1 MGRRR
6 KNSSGRDLL
15 LGAAL
20 TAGAYAAY
28 KVSQWNR
35 PVPEDTT
42 ALEFYHEEL
51 LKAQQAE
58 LDSALMYNVL
68 ADLVTDPDTA
78 EKLRGFAKDEAD
90 HATIYYHLTR
100 TELTARDTRSTAIC
114 TGYRL
119 LGRAGTFGTLA
130 TAEYTAAKACEHLC
144 RHFPEIEMIRDD
156 EIRHGDELL
165 AMLKQ

>member
-1 MGRRR
+1 MGRR
-6 KNSSGRDLL
+6 KNNSGRDLL
-15 LGAAL
+15 LGAVL

-35 PVPEDTT
+35 PLPEDTT
-42 ALEFYHEEL
+42 ALDFYRDEL

-58 LDSALMYNVL
+58 LDSALMYNAL
-68 ADLVTDPDTA
+68 ADLTEDADTA

-100 TELTARDTRSTAIC
+100 TELTARDTRSTAVC
-114 TGYRL
+114 TAYRL
-119 LGRAGTFGTLA
+119 LGRAGTFGSLA
-130 TAEYTAAKACEHLC
+130 TAEYAAAKACEHLC
-144 RHFPEIEMIRDD
+144 RHFPEIELIRED

-165 AMLKQ
+165 AMLRQ

>member
-1 MGRRR
+1 MGRR
-6 KNSSGRDLL
+6 KNNSGRDLL
-15 LGAAL
+15 LGAVL

-28 KVSQWNR
+28 KISQWNR
-35 PVPEDTT
+35 PLPEDTT
-42 ALEFYHEEL
+42 ALDFYRDEL

-58 LDSALMYNVL
+58 LDSALMYNAL
-68 ADLVTDPDTA
+68 ADLTEDADTA

-100 TELTARDTRSTAIC
+100 TELTARDTRSTAVC
-114 TGYRL
+114 TAYRL
-119 LGRAGTFGTLA
+119 LGRAGTFGSLA
-130 TAEYTAAKACEHLC
+130 TAEYAAAKACEHLC
-144 RHFPEIEMIRDD
+144 RHFPEIELIRED

>member
-1 MGRRR
+1 MGRR
-6 KNSSGRDLL
+6 KNNSGRDLL
-15 LGAAL
+15 LGAVL

-28 KVSQWNR
+28 KVSQWTR
-35 PVPEDTT
+35 PLPEDTT
-42 ALEFYHEEL
+42 ALDFYRDEL

-58 LDSALMYNVL
+58 LDSALMYNAL
-68 ADLVTDPDTA
+68 ADLTEDADTA

-100 TELTARDTRSTAIC
+100 TELTARDTRSTAVC
-114 TGYRL
+114 TAYRL
-119 LGRAGTFGTLA
+119 LGRAGTFGSLA
-130 TAEYTAAKACEHLC
+130 TAEYAAAKACEHLC
-144 RHFPEIEMIRDD
+144 RHFPEIELIRED

>member
-1 MGRRR
+1 MGKR
-6 KNSSGRDLL
+6 KNNSGRDLL
-15 LGAAL
+15 LGAVL

-35 PVPEDTT
+35 PLPEDTT

-51 LKAQQAE
+51 LKSQQAE
-58 LDSALMYNVL
+58 LDSALMYNAL
-68 ADLVTDPDTA
+68 AALVSDPDTA

-100 TELTARDTRSTAIC
+100 TELTARDTRSTAAC

-119 LGRAGTFGTLA
+119 LGQTGTFGTLA
-130 TAEYTAAKACEHLC
+130 TAEYAAAKACEHLC
-144 RHFPEIEMIRDD
+144 PHFPEIEMIRDD

>member
-1 MGRRR
+1 MGRR
-6 KNSSGRDLL
+6 KNNSGRDLL
-15 LGAAL
+15 LGAVL

-35 PVPEDTT
+35 PLPEDTT
-42 ALEFYHEEL
+42 ALDFYRDEL

-58 LDSALMYNVL
+58 LDSVLMYNAL
-68 ADLVTDPDTA
+68 ADLTEDADTA

-100 TELTARDTRSTAIC
+100 TELTARDTRSTAVC
-114 TGYRL
+114 TAYRL
-119 LGRAGTFGTLA
+119 LGRAGTFGSLA
-130 TAEYTAAKACEHLC
+130 TAEYAAAKACEHLC
-144 RHFPEIEMIRDD
+144 RHFPEIELIRED

-165 AMLKQ
+165 AMLRQ

>member
-1 MGRRR
+1 MGRR
-6 KNSSGRDLL
+6 KNNSGRDLL
-15 LGAAL
+15 LGAVL

-35 PVPEDTT
+35 PLPEDTT
-42 ALEFYHEEL
+42 ALDFYRDEL

-58 LDSALMYNVL
+58 LDSALMYNAL
-68 ADLVTDPDTA
+68 ADLTEDADTA

-100 TELTARDTRSTAIC
+100 TELTARDTRSTAVC
-114 TGYRL
+114 TAYRL
-119 LGRAGTFGTLA
+119 LGRAGTFGSLA
-130 TAEYTAAKACEHLC
+130 TAEYAAAKACEHLC
-144 RHFPEIEMIRDD
+144 RHFPEIELIRED

>member
-1 MGRRR
+1 MARR

-35 PVPEDTT
+35 PLPEDTT

-58 LDSALMYNVL
+58 LDSALMYNAL
-68 ADLVTDPDTA
+68 ADLVSDPDAA
-78 EKLRGFAKDEAD
+78 ENCAASRRMKR
-90 HATIYYHLTR
+90 IMP
-100 TELTARDTRSTAIC
+100 RST
-114 TGYRL
+114 T
-119 LGRAGTFGTLA
+119 T
-130 TAEYTAAKACEHLC
+130 
-144 RHFPEIEMIRDD
+144 
-156 EIRHGDELL
+156 
-165 AMLKQ
+165 

>member
-1 MGRRR
+1 MGRR
-6 KNSSGRDLL
+6 KNNSGRDLL
-15 LGAAL
+15 LGAVL

-35 PVPEDTT
+35 PLPEDTT
-42 ALEFYHEEL
+42 ALDFYRDEL

-58 LDSALMYNVL
+58 LDSALMYNAL
-68 ADLVTDPDTA
+68 ADLTEDADTA

-100 TELTARDTRSTAIC
+100 TELTARDTRSTAVC
-114 TGYRL
+114 TAYRL
-119 LGRAGTFGTLA
+119 LGRAGTFGSLA
-130 TAEYTAAKACEHLC
+130 TAEYAAAKACEHLC
-144 RHFPEIEMIRDD
+144 RHFPEIELIRED

-165 AMLKQ
+165 TMLKQ

>member
-1 MGRRR
+1 MGRR
-6 KNSSGRDLL
+6 KNNSGRDLL
-15 LGAAL
+15 LGAVL

-35 PVPEDTT
+35 PLPEDTT
-42 ALEFYHEEL
+42 ALDFYREEL

-58 LDSALMYNVL
+58 LDSALMYNAL
-68 ADLVTDPDTA
+68 ADLTEDADTA
-78 EKLRGFAKDEAD
+78 EKLHGFAKDEAD

-100 TELTARDTRSTAIC
+100 TELTARDTRSTAVC
-114 TGYRL
+114 TAYRL
-119 LGRAGTFGTLA
+119 LGRAGTFGSLA
-130 TAEYTAAKACEHLC
+130 TAEYAAAKACEHLC
-144 RHFPEIEMIRDD
+144 RHFPEIELIRED

>member
-1 MGRRR
+1 MGRR
-6 KNSSGRDLL
+6 KNNSGRDLL
-15 LGAAL
+15 LGAVL

-35 PVPEDTT
+35 PLPEDTT
-42 ALEFYHEEL
+42 ALDFYRDEL

-58 LDSALMYNVL
+58 LDSVLMYNAL
-68 ADLVTDPDTA
+68 ADLAENTDTA

-100 TELTARDTRSTAIC
+100 TELTARDTRSTAVC
-114 TGYRL
+114 TAYRL
-119 LGRAGTFGTLA
+119 LGRAGTFGSLA
-130 TAEYTAAKACEHLC
+130 TAEYAAAKACEHLC
-144 RHFPEIEMIRDD
+144 RHFPEIELIRED

>member
-1 MGRRR
+1 MGRR
-6 KNSSGRDLL
+6 KNNSGRDLL
-15 LGAAL
+15 LGAVL

-35 PVPEDTT
+35 PLPEDTT
-42 ALEFYHEEL
+42 ALDFYREEL

-58 LDSALMYNVL
+58 LDSALMYNAL
-68 ADLVTDPDTA
+68 ADLTEDADTA

-100 TELTARDTRSTAIC
+100 TELTARDTRSTAVC
-114 TGYRL
+114 TAYRL
-119 LGRAGTFGTLA
+119 LGRAGTFGSLA
-130 TAEYTAAKACEHLC
+130 TAEYAAAKACEHLC
-144 RHFPEIEMIRDD
+144 RHFPEIELIRED

-165 AMLKQ
+165 AMLRQ

>member
-1 MGRRR
+1 MGRR
-6 KNSSGRDLL
+6 KNNSGRDLL
-15 LGAAL
+15 LGAVL

-35 PVPEDTT
+35 PLPEDTT
-42 ALEFYHEEL
+42 ALDFYRDEL

-58 LDSALMYNVL
+58 LDSALMYNAL
-68 ADLVTDPDTA
+68 ADLTEDADTA

-100 TELTARDTRSTAIC
+100 TELTARDTRSTAVC
-114 TGYRL
+114 TAYRL
-119 LGRAGTFGTLA
+119 LGRAGTFGSLA
-130 TAEYTAAKACEHLC
+130 TAEYAAAKAYEHLC
-144 RHFPEIEMIRDD
+144 RHFPEIELIRED

-165 AMLKQ
+165 AMLRQ

>member
-1 MGRRR
+1 MGRR
-6 KNSSGRDLL
+6 KNNSGRDLL
-15 LGAAL
+15 LGAVL

-35 PVPEDTT
+35 PLPEDTT
-42 ALEFYHEEL
+42 ALDFYREEL

-58 LDSALMYNVL
+58 LDSALMYNAL
-68 ADLVTDPDTA
+68 ADLTEDADTA

-100 TELTARDTRSTAIC
+100 TELTARDTRSTAVC
-114 TGYRL
+114 TAYRL
-119 LGRAGTFGTLA
+119 LGRAGTFGSLA
-130 TAEYTAAKACEHLC
+130 TAEYAAAKACEHLC
-144 RHFPEIEMIRDD
+144 RHFPEIELIRED